1 MTSAEPIGGPLVPR
15 TVVSEALVIP
25 AERSDLFGTDASS
38 DDAPVPVVIE
48 VNLQH
53 RDGLERAEAELRL
66 LLSDVL
72 HDDDPWQVAKIYFKS
87 QLSMHQVRDLV
98 AEDRRR
104 HPEYQDR
111 AIYRVWPDFPVR
123 PQIDHAVST
132 VKADAAHNAYS
143 AMGTGITWAVIDS
156 GIDASHPHFTH
167 YKNLEHEEVTGLH
180 RDFTS
185 KKEPR
190 DSALIDELGHG
201 THVAGIIA
209 GGLPQ
214 DWPEKDLLV
223 LHNERDENDQP
234 VMRERRV
241 HPPTML
247 AGVAPQCH
255 LVSLKAISATASG
268 DSTGVMRAL
277 EYVREI
283 NGEGKLLR
291 IHGVNLSV
299 GYEFKARWFACGQ
312 SPLCVEVNRLV
323 RSGVVVVVSAG
334 NTGYGLSRADSGFTP
349 SGLGVTINDPGNA
362 EQGITVG
369 ATHRDMPHTYG
380 VSYFSSKGPT
390 GDGRLKPDLVAPG
403 ENITSC
409 AAGALRGQMATW
421 SPTPLAPLPELATYI
436 DDSGTSMAAA
446 CVSGVIAAFLSIRQE
461 FVGQPERVKQIFLD
475 TATTLG
481 RTEQFQGRGLID
493 LMRAIQSV

>member
-1 MTSAEPIGGPLVPR
+1 
-15 TVVSEALVIP
+15 VVSEALVTP
-25 AERSDLFGTDASS
+25 AERGDLFGGDASS

-53 RDGLERAEAELRL
+53 RDGLQRAEAELRQ

-72 HDDDPWQVAKIYFKS
+72 HDDDPWQVAKTYFKS
-87 QLSMHQVRDLV
+87 RITMRQVRDLV

-123 PQIDHAVST
+123 PLIDHSVTT

-143 AMGTGITWAVIDS
+143 AMGAGITWAVVDS
-156 GIDASHPHFTH
+156 GIDATHPHFTR
-167 YKNLEHEEVTGLH
+167 YANLEHEEVAGLH
-180 RDFTS
+180 RDFTD

-190 DSALIDELGHG
+190 DSALVDELGHG

-209 GGLPQ
+209 GGLPL
-214 DWPEKDLLV
+214 DWPRERLLV
-223 LHNERDENDQP
+223 LRNERDENDQP
-234 VMRERRV
+234 VMRTR
-241 HPPTML
+241 HPQRPDLL
-247 AGVAPQCH
+247 AGVAPQCR
-255 LVSLKAISATASG
+255 LVSLKALSADAVG

-283 NGEGKLLR
+283 NGEGKLMR

-323 RSGVVVVVSAG
+323 RSGVVVVIAAG

-349 SGLGVTINDPGNA
+349 SGLGGTINDPGNA

-390 GDGRLKPDLVAPG
+390 GDGRMKPDLVAPG

-409 AAGALRGQMATW
+409 AAGRKRSQMATG
-421 SPTPLAPLPELATYI
+421 SAAPLAPLEELATYI
-436 DDSGTSMAAA
+436 DDSGTSMAAPH
-446 CVSGVIAAFLSIRQE
+446 VSGVIAAFLSIRQE
-461 FVGQPERVKQIFLD
+461 FTGQPERVKQIFLD
-475 TATTLG
+475 TATSLG
-481 RTEQFQGRGLID
+481 RTEQFQGRGLVD